1 MHVTKTRVVG
11 VELYF
16 EDLER
21 AKRFYRD
28 VLGLEMDEEDA
39 RYAKFE
45 TGGVFLCLERKG
57 SESYPSL
64 DKAVV
69 FLEVPDL
76 AATVAAIGRDRL
88 LQHEAPAEGRIPW
101 AVLHDPEGHNVIL
114 LQAKPV
120 SQ

>member
-1 MHVTKTRVVG
+1 MHVSDVRLAG
-11 VELYF
+11 FELYF
-16 EDLER
+16 EDLEN

-28 VLGLEMDEEDA
+28 VLGLEVAEEDA
-39 RYAKFE
+39 RYAKFDSN
-45 TGGVFLCLERKG
+45 GVFLCLERKG

-76 AATVAAIGRDRL
+76 AAMVKAIGRDRI
-88 LQHEAPAEGRIPW
+88 LQHEAGAEGRIPW

-114 LQAKPV
+114 LQSKPA
-120 SQ
+120 SP